1 MRTSGFDTTPPDAG
15 QDAVWLASELSALL
29 RREFE
34 AVPDPQGIVAWGG
47 GDEIVIFP
55 VEDGRRGTVPVAYVE
70 VFDGKSFALR
80 RADGQ
85 DTVDPNNAF
94 GALVAAVAEILDDDD
109 RGRR

>member
-15 QDAVWLASELSALL
+15 QDAVRLASELSALL

-47 GDEIVIFP
+47 GDEIVVFP
-55 VEDGRRGTVPVAYVE
+55 VEDGRRGNVPVAFVE
-70 VFDGKSFALR
+70 VFDGKTFALR

-85 DTVDPNNAF
+85 DTADPHSDF
-94 GALVAAVAEILDDDD
+94 GALVAAVADLLDDGG
-109 RGRR
+109 RG